1 MLQVHYFAF
10 FLKRSG
16 QRPRSRRIFP
26 GFTTGRALFSVVKN
40 NRLCYKAVMEKIPM
54 DTGEGCGPEIEY
66 PCLWQYKVITTDTV
80 RVREIIS
87 DHLGDAPY
95 SLSTANTSSSGKYV
109 SMNLELTVNSDY
121 HRLRIY
127 EVLTS
132 HSVVKMVL

>member
-1 MLQVHYFAF
+1 MVTNPVISY
-10 FLKRSG
+10 
-16 QRPRSRRIFP
+16 
-26 GFTTGRALFSVVKN
+26 
-40 NRLCYKAVMEKIPM
+40 EKIPM
-54 DTGEGCGPEIEY
+54 DTGGECRPKIEY

-95 SLSTANTSSSGKYV
+95 SLSTSNISSSGKYI

-127 EVLTS
+127 ELLST